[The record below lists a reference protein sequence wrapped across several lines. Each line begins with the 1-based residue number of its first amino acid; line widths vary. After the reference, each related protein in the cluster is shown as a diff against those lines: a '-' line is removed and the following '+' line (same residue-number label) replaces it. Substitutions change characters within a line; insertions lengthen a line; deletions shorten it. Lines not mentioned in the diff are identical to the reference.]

1 LVFIFLV
8 YHGAR
13 CRAGDLWIVALSLSL
28 QGVQS
33 LEVEPLAALTINTM
47 EKFEAGSFLKPQD
60 YVTEDTLGRIIALG
74 FGAILFVCAFI
85 VPLLK

>member
-1 LVFIFLV
+1 
-8 YHGAR
+8 
-13 CRAGDLWIVALSLSL
+13 
-28 QGVQS
+28 
-33 LEVEPLAALTINTM
+33 M
-47 EKFEAGSFLKPQD
+47 EKFEAGSVLKPQD